1 VTFGAPTRSNAVAIC
16 ASGLLPVNIWNRRRP
31 DGAGRQRRE
40 SPARYMLT
48 KIQALVG
55 RGACRAASK
64 RSIGRSRR
72 FASRTCSW
80 IQSAIEIGDNARH
93 ATTALQAER
102 THCYHRTAERSSKRH
117 LAAREL
123 RFPRACEFDRPARQR
138 GASLRR
144 RVVLSRLSGG
154 RCQLAAVFET
164 KRCMTAD
171 DRCEACVGIRAPE

>member
-31 DGAGRQRRE
+31 DGAGRRRRE

-55 RGACRAASK
+55 RSVPCCK
-64 RSIGRSRR
+64 RSIGRSGR

-102 THCYHRTAERSSKRH
+102 THCYHRTAERSSRKTST
-117 LAAREL
+117 AREL
-123 RFPRACEFDRPARQR
+123 KFPRACEFDRPARQR

-144 RVVLSRLSGG
+144 RVVLSRLSDGC
-154 RCQLAAVFET
+154 CQRAAVFET